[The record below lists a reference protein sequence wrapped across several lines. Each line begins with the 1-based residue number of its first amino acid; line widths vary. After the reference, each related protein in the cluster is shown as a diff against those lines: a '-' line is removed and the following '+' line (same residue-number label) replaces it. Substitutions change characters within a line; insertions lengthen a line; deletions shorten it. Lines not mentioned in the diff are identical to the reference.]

1 MPVVRNNFDESQF
14 DAYVDGAV
22 AGSLHYR
29 ITNGQMWL
37 LDLEIDAEYRSLR
50 LEDALVQKALTDAHR
65 RRLSVL
71 PFCPASRKHIVS
83 HPAYIQLVPA
93 AQRKRFLKSVE
104 PRRKA
109 GTHRVRRQAG
119 PATAPASTMAAVT
132 GKR

>member
-29 ITNGQMWL
+29 ILNGQMWL
-37 LDLEIDAEYRSLR
+37 LDLEIDAEYRGLR

-71 PFCPASRKHIVS
+71 PFCHASRKHIVS
-83 HPAYIQLVPA
+83 HPAYIQLVPS

-109 GTHRVRRQAG
+109 GSGTHRIRQQAG
-119 PATAPASTMAAVT
+119 RTVAMATASAA
-132 GKR
+132 GKQ